1 MRHGTCARRGSS
13 SFADVVICQML
24 AEFYYVRNGNR
35 LHAEPWQQGR
45 VSKLLMKR
53 MTKDLQRSNFMVVIM
68 LELKQRTRVNVS
80 LDLCVCVSEG
90 CPAHPAGR
98 AAGGAIESAVAKAGG
113 HFILGRMPAPYP
125 SAAVAT
131 ALRHAAVPRKGFS
144 ASSLPRA
151 GKRQALTQAEGGLS
165 QSHLNMDDGGNPVDP
180 RPLA

>member
-1 MRHGTCARRGSS
+1 MAAGTSINYEAN
-13 SFADVVICQML
+13 D
-24 AEFYYVRNGNR
+24 
-35 LHAEPWQQGR
+35 
-45 VSKLLMKR
+45 
-53 MTKDLQRSNFMVVIM
+53 QRSAKIEIHGGDHVRIETKKVG
-68 LELKQRTRVNVS
+68 VSVS

-144 ASSLPRA
+144 ASSLPLA
-151 GKRQALTQAEGGLS
+151 GKRQALTQAVYLTH
-165 QSHLNMDDGGNPVDP
+165 SHLNMDDGGNPVDP